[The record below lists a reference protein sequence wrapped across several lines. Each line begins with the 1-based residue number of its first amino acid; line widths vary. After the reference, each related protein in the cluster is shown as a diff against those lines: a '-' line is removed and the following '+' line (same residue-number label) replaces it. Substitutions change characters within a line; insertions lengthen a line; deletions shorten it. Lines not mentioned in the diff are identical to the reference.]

1 MPWAHPLATSEL
13 GHAIRR
19 CPALVT
25 VAVPAAVADLE
36 VQKRAMKAFVRQDR
50 FPVSDFPF
58 PSVLFCSC
66 SPRQDLSVYP

>member
-1 MPWAHPLATSEL
+1 MVKALPPFPMPWAHPLATSEL

-36 VQKRAMKAFVRQDR
+36 VQKA
-50 FPVSDFPF
+50 SDEGICKTGPL
-58 PSVLFCSC
+58 PCE
-66 SPRQDLSVYP
+66 

>member
-1 MPWAHPLATSEL
+1 MVKALPPFPMPWAHPLATSEL

-36 VQKRAMKAFVRQDR
+36 VQK
-50 FPVSDFPF
+50 
-58 PSVLFCSC
+58 
-66 SPRQDLSVYP
+66 